1 MNDNLTINL
10 STLISSNLSLE
21 AYLILWCLHTKNEEL
36 MLEYIRN
43 CRKIP
48 TEIFDLLE
56 QQQYITIQRQQIKD
70 NKITFNSLNITTLGK
85 NLFTIKDID
94 RLFEELKQSYPAT
107 VGNKL
112 NKRRLHTDLK
122 RCKALYK
129 KIINDDLEL
138 HENICKSA
146 IMYHQEKLKTGSEIY
161 MQNLA
166 TWLHQENYNQY
177 LEEAKLA
184 NLNSFTE
191 ESNITAI

>member
-1 MNDNLTINL
+1 MNTKFNIDLNILLGNQLTF
-10 STLISSNLSLE
+10 E
-21 AYLILWCLHTKNEEL
+21 GYFILWCLNYKNETTL
-36 MLEYIRN
+36 LEYIKE

-56 QQQYITIQRQQIKD
+56 VQQLITIKRQQLIN
-70 NKITFNSLNITTLGK
+70 NKITFNSLEITKQGS
-85 NLFTIKDID
+85 NLFEVQDFD
-94 RLFEELKQSYPAT
+94 QLFEELKQSYPKE

-129 KIINDDLEL
+129 KIINDDIEL
-138 HENICKSA
+138 HKNICKSA
-146 IMYHQEKLKTGSEIY
+146 IMYHQEKLKTNSEIY

-177 LEEAKLA
+177 LEEAK
-184 NLNSFTE
+184 N
-191 ESNITAI
+191 SNIISIQEGGQSEDI

>member
-1 MNDNLTINL
+1 MDTKFIVNLDILL
-10 STLISSNLSLE
+10 SKGLSFEAYFIIWCVYTKDETLI
-21 AYLILWCLHTKNEEL
+21 
-36 MLEYIRN
+36 LEYIRK

-56 QQQYITIQRQQIKD
+56 EQQFITIKRQELKD
-70 NKITFNSLNITTLGK
+70 NKVTFSSLNVTSLGVD
-85 NLFTIKDID
+85 LFKIQDFD
-94 RLFEELKQSYPAT
+94 RLFEELKSAYPIT
-107 VGNKL
+107 VGDKL

-129 KIINDDLEL
+129 KIINNDLEL
-138 HENICKSA
+138 HNNICKA
-146 IMYHQEKLKTGSEIY
+146 AVLCHQEKLKTNSEIY

-177 LEEAKLA
+177 LEEAKSLDLSA
-184 NLNSFTE
+184 PKE